1 MKYRI
6 YFIVL
11 LFSVLIPSCSF
22 SSYEREADN
31 TNKTEETYIEEASE
45 LFVEQ
50 EKEDEKMYV
59 FETNDTKYLSAKGF
73 TLWTENIKNE
83 TSNFSDITITACKES
98 GNAEAGFGIIF
109 CSEKIEGKT
118 FMLTVL
124 INAKGYYTI
133 GKVSE
138 GKFSYIKGGWIECK
152 NLYTGFGVK
161 NTISVSHEL
170 NNNEFVLKLN
180 GEEVEKFTS
189 PENITFKYSYSGYVV
204 VISDKENFPTDS
216 VKVTFTNKY
225 KK

>member
-1 MKYRI
+1 MKYKM

-11 LFSVLIPSCSF
+11 LFSVLFASCSF

-50 EKEDEKMYV
+50 EKESEKQYV
-59 FETNDTKYLSAKGF
+59 FETNDTKYLSSKGF

-83 TSNFSDITITACKES
+83 SSNFSDITVTTYKES

-109 CSEKIEGKT
+109 CSEKIDGKS
-118 FMLTVL
+118 FMLSVL

-133 GKVSE
+133 GKVLD
-138 GKFSYIKGGWIECK
+138 GKFSYISDGWTECK
-152 NLYTGFGVK
+152 NLYTGLGVK
-161 NTISVSHEL
+161 NTISVSYDL
-170 NNNEFVLKLN
+170 DNNQFVLKLN
-180 GEEVEKFTS
+180 GAQVETFTS
-189 PENITFKYSYSGYVV
+189 LENITFKYSNSGYVV

-216 VKVTFTNKY
+216 VKVIFTNK
-225 KK
+225 